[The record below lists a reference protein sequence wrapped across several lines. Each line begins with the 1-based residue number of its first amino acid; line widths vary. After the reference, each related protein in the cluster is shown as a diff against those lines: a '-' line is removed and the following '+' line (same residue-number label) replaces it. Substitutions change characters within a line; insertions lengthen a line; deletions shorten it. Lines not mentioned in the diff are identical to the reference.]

1 MKNYIVVSIMFIFSL
16 ITVSSLAR
24 AEVVTGNA
32 ESANLVIYR
41 PDDGSSLSYR
51 FWVDGHYMG
60 TLERDES
67 FAMTLSEGEHEIT
80 ANDYSR
86 TALIVTV
93 GEYGVT
99 YVRSEVYRKVSMSL
113 AVDTP
118 DTTLD
123 GVVAGL

>member
-16 ITVSSLAR
+16 MAVSSLAK
-24 AEVVTGNA
+24 AEAVTGNA

-60 TLERDES
+60 TLERDEH
-67 FAMTLSEGEHEIT
+67 FAMTLSKGEHEIT

-93 GEYGVT
+93 GEHGVT